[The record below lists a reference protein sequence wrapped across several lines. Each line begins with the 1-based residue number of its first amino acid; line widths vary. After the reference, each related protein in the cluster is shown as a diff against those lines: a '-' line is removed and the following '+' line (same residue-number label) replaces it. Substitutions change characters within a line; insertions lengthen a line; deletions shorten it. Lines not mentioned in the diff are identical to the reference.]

1 MRGEC
6 PQHVWVGYDDDGA
19 LVFNGDESAYMGEP
33 GVSYEYWVTV
43 PPHQFDALRR
53 ALAADLA

>member
-1 MRGEC
+1 M
-6 PQHVWVGYDDDGA
+6 WVGYDDDGA